1 MIETKRFEVN
11 WDEDDKEFTTYR
23 SAFNFYMRL
32 REGKGFNWLYVY
44 DNKKGE
50 YLVCENCR
58 AK

>member
-23 SAFNFYMRL
+23 SAFNFYMSL
-32 REGKGFNWLYVY
+32 REGKGFNWLYIY